1 VRREDIVVLQASPAS
16 VRVDSDSPYS
26 KAYLAWALALLV
38 AVYTSNFIDR
48 TILAVLQQPIK
59 EELKLSDAQL
69 GLLGGFAFAAFYAT
83 LGVPIARLAER
94 RSRRGIIT
102 ISLVIWSAMTA
113 LCGGATSYPALFA
126 LRVGVG
132 VGEAGASPPAHS
144 LIADYFPRH
153 LRATAL
159 SIYSLGIPLGILFG
173 ALLGGVIA
181 QRYGWRPAFVIVGV
195 PGLVLAALT
204 QFTLREPRRG
214 ASEAGDLRAVAL
226 SEATPSFMAV
236 LRRLGGKPAFL
247 HLAAGA
253 SLAAFA
259 SYGIGAFSGP
269 FFIRTFHFSLQQTG
283 LVLALINGVA
293 AGVGTLS
300 GGLATDWAAKHDPR
314 WYMWIPAL
322 GQLIAAPLYALG
334 YLTPSWPI
342 AVAIL
347 ILPPIFQYLYLGP
360 SFGVMHNMVS
370 PRMRATSTALLFLA
384 INLVGLGF
392 GPTLVGVA
400 SDLYAA
406 HHFASA
412 VHGAFAHLC
421 PGGRAGPNASAGL
434 GAACKGASAFG
445 VRWAIVTCTL
455 VYLWSALHYALA
467 AKTVAKDMAA

>member
-1 VRREDIVVLQASPAS
+1 MLKASPAPLRLES
-16 VRVDSDSPYS
+16 VSPYS
-26 KAYLAWALALLV
+26 KAYLAWVLALLV

-94 RSRRGIIT
+94 RSRRTIIT

-159 SIYSLGIPLGILFG
+159 SIYSLGIPLGVLFG

-181 QRYGWRPAFVIVGV
+181 QRFGWRPAFVVVGV
-195 PGLVLAALT
+195 PGLILAVLT

-214 ASEAGDLRAVAL
+214 GSEVGERSLAAQIEGAPSFRAVL
-226 SEATPSFMAV
+226 G
-236 LRRLGGKPAFL
+236 RLGGKPAFL

-269 FFIRTFHFSLQQTG
+269 YFIRTFHFGLQQTG

-293 AGVGTLS
+293 AAVGTLS
-300 GGLATDWAAKHDPR
+300 GGLTADWAAKRDPR

-322 GQLIAAPLYALG
+322 GQLIAAPLYIAG
-334 YLTPSWPI
+334 YLTPSWPM

-347 ILPPIFQYLYLGP
+347 MFPPIFQYVYLGP

-384 INLVGLGF
+384 INFIGLGF
-392 GPTLVGVA
+392 GPTLVGLA

-406 HHFASA
+406 HHFTAA
-412 VHGAFAHLC
+412 LPHAGAFARLC
-421 PGGRAGPNASAGL
+421 PGGKAGPSAAVAVGL
-434 GAACKGASAFG
+434 ACKSASAFG
-445 VRWAIVTCTL
+445 VRWAIVTGAL
-455 VYLWSALHYALA
+455 VYLWAALHYALA
-467 AKTVAKDMAA
+467 ARTVAKDMAV

>member
-1 VRREDIVVLQASPAS
+1 MLQASPTS
-16 VRVDSDSPYS
+16 VRAESDRPYS

-195 PGLVLAALT
+195 PGLILAALT

-214 ASEAGDLRAVAL
+214 GSEAADLGQAAL
-226 SEATPSFMAV
+226 SDPTPSFMAV

-269 FFIRTFHFSLQQTG
+269 YFIRTFHFSLQQTG

-293 AGVGTLS
+293 AAVGTLS
-300 GGLATDWAAKHDPR
+300 GGVATDWAAKHDAR

-322 GQLIAAPLYALG
+322 GQL
-334 YLTPSWPI
+334 TPSWPL

-347 ILPPIFQYLYLGP
+347 IFPPIFQYLYLGP

-384 INLVGLGF
+384 INLIGLGF

-406 HHFASA
+406 HHFTSA
-412 VHGAFAHLC
+412 LPGSGAFAHLC
-421 PGGRAGPNASAGL
+421 PGGRAGPGASAAL
-434 GAACKGASAFG
+434 RAACPSASAFG

-455 VYLWSALHYALA
+455 VYLWAALHYALA